1 MSWAR
6 VDDGWW
12 CHPKV
17 MGLSLS
23 ACGLW
28 ASALSWS
35 AAHPDQVVPDQFL
48 AMVGA
53 STETAAE
60 LVAAGLWANE
70 PTGYRICEMRQKRR
84 PNIPTSTRRAV
95 FERDGFACLICTAS
109 DDLTLDHIVAYSKGG
124 PDTVENL
131 RVLCR
136 SCNSR
141 KGDA

>member
-1 MSWAR
+1 
-6 VDDGWW
+6 
-12 CHPKV
+12 
-17 MGLSLS
+17 MGLSLT
-23 ACGLW
+23 ARGLW
-28 ASALSWS
+28 VSALSWS
-35 AAHPDQVVPDQFL
+35 AAHPDEAVPVQFL

-53 STETAAE
+53 SEDTASE
-60 LVAAGLWANE
+60 LEAAGLWADE
-70 PTGYRICEMRQKRR
+70 PHGYRICEMRRKRR
-84 PNIPTSTRRAV
+84 PNIPTATRRAV
-95 FERDGFACLICTAS
+95 FERDGFACLVCSTP